1 LLQIFSSSSYP
12 CGKIYKKTKSVEV
25 LGILASG
32 PNSMVALRFVIPI
45 LLTIAWPQ
53 QVEKE
58 KLVGK
63 INYSKVIYV
72 VVVFP
77 Y

>member
-1 LLQIFSSSSYP
+1 
-12 CGKIYKKTKSVEV
+12 
-25 LGILASG
+25 
-32 PNSMVALRFVIPI
+32 MVALRFVIPI